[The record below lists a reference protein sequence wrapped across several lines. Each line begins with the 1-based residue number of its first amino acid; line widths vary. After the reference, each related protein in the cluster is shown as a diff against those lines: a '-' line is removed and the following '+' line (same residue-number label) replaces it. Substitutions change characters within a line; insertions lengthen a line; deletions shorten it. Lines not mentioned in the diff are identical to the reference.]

1 MMLKKNQIG
10 IGEKI
15 MMRGR
20 IKQALEQHLEAHIT
34 KHIVNVEL
42 LLDTSVGV
50 AEHPDIMGTIEKEL
64 EEISN
69 YHDKLEVLRK
79 YF

>member
-1 MMLKKNQIG
+1 MILKKNQIG
-10 IGEKI
+10 IGRKT
-15 MMRGR
+15 MMRDR
-20 IKQALEQHLEAHIT
+20 IKQVLEQHLQAHVD
-34 KHIVNVEL
+34 KHIVNVEIL
-42 LLDTSVGV
+42 LEKGVGV

>member
-1 MMLKKNQIG
+1 MKD
-10 IGEKI
+10 KI
-15 MMRGR
+15 
-20 IKQALEQHLEAHIT
+20 KHALEQYLEAHIT
-34 KHIVNVEL
+34 KHIVNVEI
-42 LLDTSVGV
+42 LLDKGVGV

>member
-10 IGEKI
+10 IGEMT
-15 MMRGR
+15 MMRGK

>member
-1 MMLKKNQIG
+1 MDGSGK
-10 IGEKI
+10 

-34 KHIVNVEL
+34 KHVVNVEI
-42 LLDTSVGV
+42 LLDKGVGV

-69 YHDKLEVLRK
+69 YHDKLEVLKK

>member
-1 MMLKKNQIG
+1 MILKKNQIG

-15 MMRGR
+15 KMKDK
-20 IKQALEQHLEAHIT
+20 IKHALEQHLEAHIT
-34 KHIVNVEL
+34 KHIVNVEI
-42 LLDTSVGV
+42 LLDKGVGV

>member
-1 MMLKKNQIG
+1 M
-10 IGEKI
+10 
-15 MMRGR
+15 MMRDK
-20 IKQALEQHLEAHIT
+20 IKHVLEQHLQAHID
-34 KHIVNVEL
+34 KHILNVEI
-42 LLDTSVGV
+42 LLDKGVGV

>member
-1 MMLKKNQIG
+1 
-10 IGEKI
+10 
-15 MMRGR
+15 MMRDR
-20 IKQALEQHLEAHIT
+20 IKKALEQHLEAHIT
-34 KHIVNVEL
+34 KHVVNVEL
-42 LLDTSVGV
+42 MLDNSVGV
-50 AEHPDIMGTIEKEL
+50 AEHSDIMGTIEKEL

>member
-1 MMLKKNQIG
+1 
-10 IGEKI
+10 
-15 MMRGR
+15 MRDK
-20 IKQALEQHLEAHIT
+20 IKQAMQQHLEAHIT

-42 LLDTSVGV
+42 MLDKGVGV

-69 YHDKLEVLRK
+69 YHDKLEVLNK